1 MASRPRVATGGTSLS
16 SSRHRPRARSG
27 KAWTLPAA
35 AGTAGPLD
43 VSGTPSWRGH
53 GAAVGHHG
61 AAALWYVAARA
72 AVIWSGGCV
81 ADGVAVGR
89 RGEGREG
96 RGDGRRRR
104 RGMPF
109 GAASL
114 HLLGD
119 SRA

>member
-1 MASRPRVATGGTSLS
+1 MASRPRVAARGNLSLL
-16 SSRHRPRARSG
+16 
-27 KAWTLPAA
+27 LPPPPEGA
-35 AGTAGPLD
+35 AGQSLAVPVAVGIAGPLTL
-43 VSGTPSWRGH
+43 SGTPSWRGH

-61 AAALWYVAARA
+61 AAALRYAAARA
-72 AVIWSGGCV
+72 AVIWSDDCV

-89 RGEGREG
+89 RGGGREG

-109 GAASL
+109 AAAAL